1 MQAKRLKHIKEYY
14 FSTKL
19 KEITRLRNEGKPI
32 INLGIGS
39 PDLPPPEAVRETLAE
54 TALQAG
60 THQYQSYRG
69 ISELRQAIAGY
80 YHRYFSVDLS
90 PENEILPLMGSKE
103 GIMHISMTFLNPGD
117 EVLLPDPGYMT
128 YRAATLLAGGKPVF
142 YNLDEEHNYLPDLKA
157 LAQTDLS
164 KVKLMWLNYPHMPT
178 GAVANKDFYRQ
189 LIAFAREHQILLVN
203 DNPYSIILNPQPMS
217 ILSIPGAKE
226 IALELNSL
234 SKSHNMA
241 GWRIGML
248 LGKQPYIDSVMK
260 FKSQMDSGMFLGL
273 QKAAVTALN
282 TSPEWFD
289 KLNEIYSSRKKLVLK
304 ICEAL
309 NLQARPNQSG
319 LFVWSK
325 LPKGQNSRDFTDRL
339 LKDQSIFIT
348 PGFIFGQDSDNY
360 VRISLTN
367 NETILTETL
376 NRIRSK

>member
-1 MQAKRLKHIKEYY
+1 MQAKRLKHIQEYY

-103 GIMHISMTFLNPGD
+103 GSMHISMTFLNPGD

-319 LFVWSK
+319 LFVWAK
-325 LPKGQNSRDFTDRL
+325 LPEGQNSRDFTDRL
-339 LKDQSIFIT
+339 LKDQSVFIT

>member
-1 MQAKRLKHIKEYY
+1 MQAKRLKHIQEYY

-319 LFVWSK
+319 LFVWAK
-325 LPKGQNSRDFTDRL
+325 LPEGQNSRDFTDRL
-339 LKDQSIFIT
+339 LKDQSVFIT